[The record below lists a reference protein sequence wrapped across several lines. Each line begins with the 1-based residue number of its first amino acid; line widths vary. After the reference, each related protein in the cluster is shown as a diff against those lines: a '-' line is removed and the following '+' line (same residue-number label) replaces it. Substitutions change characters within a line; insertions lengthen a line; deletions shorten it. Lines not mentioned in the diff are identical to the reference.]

1 MWIIGLG
8 CTAQVGKDTA
18 AEYLE
23 KRYPGRVK
31 RVAFADKL
39 KKVCMDL
46 FGLTYEQCYG
56 PQEIK
61 EKIDSRYNLTPRE
74 IMMGVGEKMRQIFPN
89 IWVDTVFYTT
99 ISEWE
104 KEGYDCFVIS
114 DVRYPNEGDRIH
126 DKGGSVAKIIR
137 EGAGVTVGAGHSS
150 ETAMLDYK
158 NFDFIIDNN
167 GSFEDYFKK
176 IDAMME
182 EINGRTSRRDV
193 S

>member
-1 MWIIGLG
+1 MRIIGLG

-39 KKVCMDL
+39 KKICMDL
-46 FGLTYEQCYG
+46 FGLTQEQCYG

-61 EKIDSRYNLTPRE
+61 EKIDPRYNMTPRE
-74 IMMGVGEKMRQIFPN
+74 IMMGVGEKMRQIFPD

-99 ISEWE
+99 IPEWE
-104 KEGYDCFVIS
+104 AQGYDCFVIS
-114 DVRYPNEGDRIH
+114 DVRYPNEADKIH
-126 DKGGSVAKIIR
+126 ARAGVVVKVNR
-137 EGAGVTVGAGHSS
+137 EGAGVTVGANHSS
-150 ETAMLDYK
+150 ETAMREYK
-158 NFDFIIDNN
+158 DFDFIIDNN
-167 GSFEDYFKK
+167 QSYEDYFKK

-182 EINGRTSRRDV
+182 EIDGRTQRGNQS
-193 S
+193 

>member
-1 MWIIGLG
+1 MRIIGLG

-176 IDAMME
+176 IDGMME
-182 EINGRTSRRDV
+182 EINGRTSRRDD

>member
-1 MWIIGLG
+1 MRIIGLG

-137 EGAGVTVGAGHSS
+137 EGAGDRKSVV
-150 ETAMLDYK
+150 
-158 NFDFIIDNN
+158 
-167 GSFEDYFKK
+167 
-176 IDAMME
+176 
-182 EINGRTSRRDV
+182 
-193 S
+193 